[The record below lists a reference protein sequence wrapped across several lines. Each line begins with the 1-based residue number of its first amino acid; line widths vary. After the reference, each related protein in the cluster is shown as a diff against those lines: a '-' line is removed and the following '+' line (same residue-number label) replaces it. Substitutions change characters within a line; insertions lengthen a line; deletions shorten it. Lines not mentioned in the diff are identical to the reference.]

1 MSNKMTVLLNRITQL
16 EYYRD
21 RPLPDH
27 QALHLDKMD
36 EKMEQEGILVGDTT
50 IDNPDLNQRAQFV
63 AANLA
68 HAIKN
73 DQEAMAAA
81 MCTWLANR
89 LPELKQVKIEE
100 QGDEIS
106 INLVFDEEHG
116 SQVPVQF
123 IH

>member
-1 MSNKMTVLLNRITQL
+1 MSNKMTVLLNRIAQL
-16 EYYRD
+16 EYHRD
-21 RPLPDH
+21 RPLPTH

-36 EKMEQEGILVGDTT
+36 EKMEQGIFLGDIT
-50 IDNPDLNQRAQFV
+50 IENPDINQRAQFV
-63 AANLA
+63 AANLV

-73 DQEAMAAA
+73 DQEANAAA

-100 QGDEIS
+100 QGDEMS
-106 INLVFDEEHG
+106 IDLVFDEEHSG
-116 SQVPVQF
+116 QVPVQF

>member
-1 MSNKMTVLLNRITQL
+1 MSNKMTVLLNRIAQL
-16 EYYRD
+16 EYHRD
-21 RPLPDH
+21 RPLPAH

-36 EKMEQEGILVGDTT
+36 EKMEQGIFLGDIT
-50 IDNPDLNQRAQFV
+50 IENPDINQRAQFV
-63 AANLA
+63 AANLV

-73 DQEAMAAA
+73 DQEANAAA

-100 QGDEIS
+100 QGDEMS
-106 INLVFDEEHG
+106 IDLVFDEEHSG
-116 SQVPVQF
+116 QVPVQF

>member
-1 MSNKMTVLLNRITQL
+1 MSNKLTILLNRIAQL
-16 EYYRD
+16 EYHRD
-21 RPLPDH
+21 RPLPEH
-27 QALHLDKMD
+27 QALHLDNMDQKMD
-36 EKMEQEGILVGDTT
+36 QGILLGDTT
-50 IDNPDLNQRAQFV
+50 IDNPDINQRAQFV
-63 AANLA
+63 AANLV

-73 DQEAMAAA
+73 DQEANAAA

-100 QGDEIS
+100 QGNEVS

-116 SQVPVQF
+116 GQMPVQF